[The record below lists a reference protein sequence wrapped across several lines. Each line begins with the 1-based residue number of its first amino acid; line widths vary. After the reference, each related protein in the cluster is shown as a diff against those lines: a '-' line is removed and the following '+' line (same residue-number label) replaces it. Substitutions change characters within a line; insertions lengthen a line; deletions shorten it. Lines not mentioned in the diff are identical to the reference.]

1 MTKLPLSTSAVP
13 EKTGALRRW
22 QCAWR
27 ARAAGMARPLRWQW
41 VLVLASTALFLLI
54 WLAPPQH
61 YGFEGIASYTWL
73 HMMLETPSLLV
84 AGMVFGVAWNAYSRE
99 RPGNIMLLA
108 IGLLATGLIDFVHT
122 LSFKGMPDF
131 ISPSDPEKA
140 INFWLAARFIFAAM
154 LATVALRPW
163 APLRRPATRHV
174 VLGATLT
181 LAALV
186 IWFGLLHQQAMPRT
200 FIAGQGLT
208 AFKIDAEYLIVA
220 LLLVPAV
227 IFLHAS
233 RGRPQYDAPSL
244 FAAAAMSILSEL
256 CFTLYS
262 DVTDIFN
269 LLGHVY
275 KVVAFGM
282 IYRAVFIGSVR
293 EPFERVVEAEGRMRA
308 ASFYVRSLIEASVDP
323 LFMIS
328 PEGRI
333 TDVNRAAE
341 EVTRRGREQ
350 LIGAD
355 FGACFTEPEQARA
368 SFQAMLSTGL
378 VRDRLLTI
386 RSAGG
391 DCTEVLFNATAYRN
405 AAGRVEGIVAAARDF
420 TEIRRA
426 QQTLVRQHALLSKI
440 TETGPLGITVW
451 DLSGHLTFANRE
463 AEKLLARPH
472 DQIAALSFNSP
483 DWDITDFA
491 GVPLADADLPFNRVK
506 ASGQP
511 VYNLQMA
518 VIGPLGTRT
527 LLSVSAAPLLDAAG
541 QIEGVVA
548 MLDDVTQR
556 RAADA
561 RLRASEARLK
571 IAMTA
576 ARMGAW
582 SWDLEH
588 DSLLYSN
595 EFSSLMGLP
604 HGISHASF
612 KAVLEAV
619 HPDDRERVGATL
631 RRAEPAAASDGW
643 LDFRIVWPDA
653 SVHWLSTHGSVER
666 DGAGKAVKVS
676 GLGMD
681 ITERKSGE
689 LALKRVNRALRSLSA
704 ANDRLIHEQDE
715 AGLLNAV
722 CRVIVDV
729 GGYRMAWV
737 GKALQDA
744 DKNVQCLAQYGG
756 ASDFIERVHMVW
768 SDCGHSTTGDAIRTG
783 LTQVN
788 QNTALNDQVTAWRE
802 EALKHGYQSSIAF
815 PLRDIGGVHAA
826 LTIYAA
832 EADAFDADEV
842 KLLQELA
849 DDLAF
854 GIVTL
859 RTVAE
864 RDRMAQEQH
873 HHEARLHDSLIE
885 SIQALATTLELRD
898 PYTAGHQRR
907 VAALAKAIGQE
918 IGLSEVQLQ
927 GMHLAASTHDIGKIH
942 IPSEI
947 LNKPGRL
954 SPIEMEM
961 IRTHATVGYD
971 ILKDISFPWPIARIV
986 HEHHEHLDGSGY
998 PNHLSG
1004 EHILLESKIVTVADV
1019 VEAMTSHRPYRPG
1032 LGIDAALQHITEC
1045 SGTWYQPE
1053 VVEACL
1059 KLFREGRYSFE
1070 AATRKA
1076 DA

>member
-1 MTKLPLSTSAVP
+1 MTKLPLSTSAPP
-13 EKTGALRRW
+13 EKTGAPRRW
-22 QCAWR
+22 QCA
-27 ARAAGMARPLRWQW
+27 
-41 VLVLASTALFLLI
+41 LVLALTALFLLI
-54 WLAPPQH
+54 WQVPPRH
-61 YGFEGIASYTWL
+61 GFEGIASYTWL
-73 HMMLETPSLLV
+73 HMMLETPSMLV
-84 AGMVFGVAWNAYSRE
+84 ACMVFGVAWNAYSRE

-108 IGLLATGLIDFVHT
+108 IGLLATGIIDFAHT

-140 INFWLAARFIFAAM
+140 INFWLAARFTFAAM
-154 LATVALRPW
+154 LATVSLRPW

-174 VLGATLT
+174 ALGAALALT
-181 LAALV
+181 ALV
-186 IWFGLLHQQAMPRT
+186 IWFGLLHQHDMPRT
-200 FIAGQGLT
+200 FIAGHGLT
-208 AFKIDAEYLIVA
+208 SFKIGAEYLIIA

-227 IFLHAS
+227 IFFRAT
-233 RGRPQYDAPSL
+233 RRQPQYDAPSL
-244 FAAAAMSILSEL
+244 FAAAAISILSEL

-275 KVVAFGM
+275 KLIAFGM

-308 ASFYVRSLIEASVDP
+308 ASFYVRSLIEAGVDP

-341 EVTRRGREQ
+341 EVTGRGRER
-350 LIGAD
+350 LVGAD

-368 SFQAMLSTGL
+368 CFQAMLSSGL
-378 VRDRLLTI
+378 VRDRVLTI
-386 RSAGG
+386 RAAGG
-391 DCTEVLFNATAYRN
+391 GCTEVLFNATAYRN

-451 DLSGHLTFANRE
+451 DLSGHLTFANGE

-518 VIGPLGTRT
+518 VAAPSGTRT

-541 QIEGVVA
+541 KIEGVVA

-571 IAMTA
+571 IAMAA

-604 HGISHASF
+604 HGVSHASF

-631 RRAEPAAASDGW
+631 RRAGTAAAGDDSGGW
-643 LDFRIVWPDA
+643 VDFRTVWPDA

-666 DGAGKAVKVS
+666 DGAGKAVKIS

-681 ITERKSGE
+681 ITERKNGE

-737 GKALQDA
+737 GKALRDA
-744 DKNVQCLAQYGG
+744 DKNVRCLAQYGG
-756 ASDFIERVHMVW
+756 ASDFIERARIVW
-768 SDCGHSTTGDAIRTG
+768 SDCEHGHGTTGNAIRTG
-783 LTQVN
+783 VTQVN
-788 QNTALNDQVTAWRE
+788 QNYALNDQVAAWRE
-802 EALKHGYQSSIAF
+802 EALKRGYQSSIAF
-815 PLRDIGGVHAA
+815 PLRDAGGVHAA

-864 RDRMAQEQH
+864 RDRMAQEQQ

-918 IGLSEVQLQ
+918 MGLSEVRLQ

-954 SPIEMEM
+954 SQIEMEM

-998 PNHLSG
+998 PNHLTG
-1004 EHILLESKIVTVADV
+1004 EQILLESKIVTVADV

-1045 SGTWYQPE
+1045 SGAWYQPE
-1053 VVEACL
+1053 VVDACL

-1076 DA
+1076 DM